1 MSLWAEFLQK
11 LLKIFNLQTR
21 KMKIISAFLVSFIC
35 MQLFACSKNDL
46 PTPTQNNINDTA
58 SNKMKI
64 TIGSSVF
71 TATLINN
78 AITTA
83 FKTML
88 PLTIN
93 MSELNGNEKFYYFS
107 ITLPTN
113 ASSGGNIQ
121 IGDLMLYGNN
131 CFVLFYKGF
140 NTSYSYTRLGR
151 IDNTSGLVAAL
162 GAGSVTV
169 KFEKQ

>member
-1 MSLWAEFLQK
+1 
-11 LLKIFNLQTR
+11 
-21 KMKIISAFLVSFIC
+21 MKVISAFLVSFFC
-35 MQLFACSKNDL
+35 MQLFAFSKNDVA
-46 PTPTQNNINDTA
+46 TQNNGSDTT

-64 TIGSSVF
+64 TIGSAVF
-71 TATLINN
+71 TATLNNN
-78 AITTA
+78 ATTTA
-83 FKTML
+83 FKAML

-93 MSELNGNEKFYYFS
+93 MSELNGNEKMYYFS
-107 ITLPTN
+107 TTLPTN

-121 IGDLMLYGNN
+121 VGDLMLYGNN
-131 CFVLFYKGF
+131 CLVLFYEGF

>member
-1 MSLWAEFLQK
+1 
-11 LLKIFNLQTR
+11 
-21 KMKIISAFLVSFIC
+21 
-35 MQLFACSKNDL
+35 MQLFAFSKNDVA
-46 PTPTQNNINDTA
+46 TQNNGSDTT

-64 TIGSSVF
+64 TIGSAVF
-71 TATLINN
+71 TATLNNN
-78 AITTA
+78 ATTTA
-83 FKTML
+83 FKAML

-93 MSELNGNEKFYYFS
+93 MSELNGNEKMYYFS
-107 ITLPTN
+107 TTLPTN

-121 IGDLMLYGNN
+121 VGDLMLYGNN
-131 CFVLFYKGF
+131 CLVLFYEGF

>member
-1 MSLWAEFLQK
+1 
-11 LLKIFNLQTR
+11 
-21 KMKIISAFLVSFIC
+21 MKIISTILVSLIC
-35 MQLFACSKNDL
+35 IQLFACSKNSEIGQ
-46 PTPTQNNINDTA
+46 TNNSNNNSDSDTA
-58 SNKMKI
+58 KIKI
-64 TIGSSVF
+64 TLGSTVF
-71 TATLINN
+71 IATLNNN
-78 AITTA
+78 ATATA
-83 FKTML
+83 FKAML

-107 ITLPTN
+107 TTLPTN

-121 IGDLMLYGNN
+121 VGDLMLYGNN
-131 CFVLFYKGF
+131 CLVVFYEGF

-162 GAGSVTV
+162 GARSVTV

>member
-1 MSLWAEFLQK
+1 
-11 LLKIFNLQTR
+11 
-21 KMKIISAFLVSFIC
+21 MKVISAFLVSFFC
-35 MQLFACSKNDL
+35 MQLFAFSKNDVA
-46 PTPTQNNINDTA
+46 TQNNGSDTT

-64 TIGSSVF
+64 TIGSAVF
-71 TATLINN
+71 TATLNNN
-78 AITTA
+78 ATTTA
-83 FKTML
+83 FKAML

-93 MSELNGNEKFYYFS
+93 MSELNGNEKMYYFS
-107 ITLPTN
+107 TTLPTN
-113 ASSGGNIQ
+113 ASSGGNIKV
-121 IGDLMLYGNN
+121 GDLMLYGNN
-131 CFVLFYKGF
+131 CLVLFYEGF

>member
-1 MSLWAEFLQK
+1 
-11 LLKIFNLQTR
+11 
-21 KMKIISAFLVSFIC
+21 MKIIFTILASLIC
-35 MQLFACSKNDL
+35 IQLFACSKNNVIEH
-46 PTPTQNNINDTA
+46 TNSSNNNSNTDTT
-58 SNKMKI
+58 KMKI
-64 TIGSSVF
+64 IIGSAVF
-71 TATLINN
+71 TATLNNN
-78 AITTA
+78 ATATA
-83 FKTML
+83 FKAML

-107 ITLPTN
+107 TTLPTN

-121 IGDLMLYGNN
+121 VGDLMLYGNN
-131 CFVLFYKGF
+131 CLVLFYEGF

>member
-1 MSLWAEFLQK
+1 
-11 LLKIFNLQTR
+11 
-21 KMKIISAFLVSFIC
+21 MKVISAFLVSFFC
-35 MQLFACSKNDL
+35 MQLFAFSKNDVA
-46 PTPTQNNINDTA
+46 TQNNGSDTT

-64 TIGSSVF
+64 TIGSAVF
-71 TATLINN
+71 TATLNNN
-78 AITTA
+78 ATTA
-83 FKTML
+83 AFKAML

-93 MSELNGNEKFYYFS
+93 MSELNGNEKMYYFS
-107 ITLPTN
+107 TTLPTN

-121 IGDLMLYGNN
+121 VGDLMLYGNN
-131 CFVLFYKGF
+131 CLVLFYEGF
-140 NTSYSYTRLGR
+140 NTSYRYTRLGR